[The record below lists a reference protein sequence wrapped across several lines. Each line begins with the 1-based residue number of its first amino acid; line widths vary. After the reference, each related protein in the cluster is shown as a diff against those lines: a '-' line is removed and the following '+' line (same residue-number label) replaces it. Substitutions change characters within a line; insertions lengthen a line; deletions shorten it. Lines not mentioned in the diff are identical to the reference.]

1 MTKDTVCPLC
11 KGTGIM
17 PKVHDIEEFYKE
29 VEDCSCDQGVSCLEK
44 GLVHRLD
51 KKIQIKDEFIKKLQD
66 RLEREGIYG
75 L

>member
-1 MTKDTVCPLC
+1 MAKDTICPMC

-29 VEDCSCDQGVSCLEK
+29 VEDRSCDQ
-44 GLVHRLD
+44 RLD
-51 KKIQIKDEFIKKLQD
+51 KKIQIKDEFIKELQDEFKSLQD
-66 RLEREGIYG
+66 RLEQEGIYG